1 MDHFTIFI
9 CFHLLPQ
16 IFQWK
21 LNTVTAHVGKN
32 IHYLLDTYYIPDTM
46 EAASQNLFAS

>member
-9 CFHLLPQ
+9 CFQLLPQ

-21 LNTVTAHVGKN
+21 LNTVRGHFGNN
-32 IHYLLDTYYIPDTM
+32 IHYLSDTYYIPDIA
-46 EAASQNLFAS
+46 EVASQNLFAS